1 VTTAD
6 RAKRLLLPA
15 SYVLLNLP
23 FLAKYPVRAGLGLGV
38 AIGGY
43 LVAVVIAWTVSRR
56 LKSRVTSLRLSPW
69 ATLAAAVVVAAGLT
83 VVMRRFDPEAIHVT
97 RYAALD
103 QWIARL
109 FAGEF
114 PYASTAAPSSFPF
127 MFVWAMPWYL
137 LGDLGLLQIV
147 SWIAFAALCAWSA
160 RDDQARAVG
169 ALAAL
174 LGSPLFLYEVVTRS
188 ELFSNMVLVLA
199 VVLALERVR
208 RGRDLVGVAVAAGLA
223 LSTRG
228 IVALVGAVALPFR
241 FRREPLRGLAFA
253 AIAGVVFA
261 ATLAPFVL
269 WDRDAFLR
277 HGPFSIQLSYA
288 PRGLVAAAFAL
299 ALALGWRAR
308 GPRDVVLGTALALAM
323 PVAAVFLWSV
333 ATEGWRRVLLGD
345 DFDIS
350 YFAFAHTF
358 LIYAAARFG
367 WGARA
372 EATAGVASATRPA
385 DP

>member
-1 VTTAD
+1 MRVE
-6 RAKRLLLPA
+6 RLRGLALPA
-15 SYVLLNLP
+15 FYVLLNLP
-23 FLAKYPVRAGLGLGV
+23 FLAKYPVRAGVSPAL

-43 LVAVVIAWTVSRR
+43 VALVAIVWMLARALRARVSAA
-56 LKSRVTSLRLSPW
+56 RLSPGM
-69 ATLAAAVVVAAGLT
+69 TFVAAVIVAVGLT
-83 VVMRRFDPEAIHVT
+83 VIMRRFDPDTIRVA
-97 RYAALD
+97 RYTALD
-103 QWIARL
+103 QWITRL

-114 PYASTAAPSSFPF
+114 PYASSAAPSSFPF

-137 LGDLGLLQIV
+137 LGDLGLLQIA
-147 SWIAFAALCAWSA
+147 SWIAFAAVCAWSA
-160 RDDQARAVG
+160 RDDQTRALG
-169 ALAAL
+169 ALLAL

-188 ELFSNMVLVLA
+188 ELFSNMVLVLL
-199 VVLALERVR
+199 VLVALERARGVR
-208 RGRDLVGVAVAAGLA
+208 GLARLAVAAGLV

-228 IVALVGAVALPFR
+228 IVALAGAVALPFR
-241 FRREPLRGLAFA
+241 FRREPLRGLAFV
-253 AIAGVVFA
+253 AIAGTVFA
-261 ATLAPFVL
+261 ATLVPFLL

-288 PRGLVAAAFAL
+288 PRGLVLAALVL

-308 GPRDVVLGTALALAM
+308 GPRGATLGIAFALAM

-358 LIYAAARFG
+358 LSYAAARFG
-367 WGARA
+367 WAA
-372 EATAGVASATRPA
+372 ATADVAATTPPA
-385 DP
+385 GR